1 MKRYILHVP
10 GTLGKFDGYCRMF
23 TNSKKAG
30 KAFAKTIATG
40 TKSALTIY
48 TGNIAEM
55 EITNY

>member
-1 MKRYILHVP
+1 
-10 GTLGKFDGYCRMF
+10 MF